1 MASPA
6 PRDDETSS
14 ESDSDMENEDV
25 AQVETRITALQA
37 QVSLSHVHTSWNG
50 DVTARGRLVPIWCSR
65 GEYPVITSTRRSGQG
80 S

>member
-37 QVSLSHVHTSWNG
+37 QVSLSRVHTS
-50 DVTARGRLVPIWCSR
+50 
-65 GEYPVITSTRRSGQG
+65 
-80 S
+80 